1 MSRDVRE
8 GALVHGIN
16 AVESVLAHDPERVLT
31 LWVDAGRS
39 DKRLSA
45 LIEQAKA
52 LGISVQATARKT
64 LDRRVPDGHHQGVVA
79 DYRPPPP
86 LGEGELLDL
95 VENAS
100 SPLLLVLDGV
110 TDPHNLGACMRT
122 AAAAGAL
129 AVVAPRD
136 RAASLTPAARKA
148 ASGGAEVIPFVA
160 VTNLARTLASLK
172 QLGVWAVGASSG
184 AAEQDLYAQDLRGSM
199 ALVLGAEGAGLRR
212 LTAEACDILVRIPIS
227 PAMESLNVSV
237 AAGVCL
243 FEALRQRR
251 T

>member
-1 MSRDVRE
+1 MSREARE

-16 AVESVLAHDPERVLT
+16 AVESVLKNDPERVLT
-31 LWVDAGRS
+31 LWVDPGR
-39 DKRLSA
+39 DDRRLAA
-45 LIEQAKA
+45 LIGQAKA
-52 LGISVQATARKT
+52 LGISVQPTSRKA
-64 LDRRVPDGHHQGVVA
+64 LDRRVPDGRHQGVVA

-86 LGEGELLDL
+86 LGEAELLDR
-95 VENAS
+95 VEAATA
-100 SPLLLVLDGV
+100 PLLLVLDGV

-148 ASGGAEVIPFVA
+148 ASGAAETVPFVA

-172 QLGVWAVGASSG
+172 QLGIWVIGTAGEAG
-184 AAEQDLYAQDLRGSM
+184 QDLYAQDLRGPTAM
-199 ALVLGAEGAGLRR
+199 VLGAEGSGMRR
-212 LTAEACDILVRIPIS
+212 LTAEACDVLVRIPIE

-243 FEALRQRR
+243 FESVRQRWA
-251 T
+251 